1 MSLVTSQPQE
11 FASLL
16 QRFFIERLMQQ
27 QNASARTV
35 ESYRDTF
42 RMLLTYAQ
50 QVLHKPPEKLRK
62 LCTTSFE
69 ALPFT
74 SSTTPAFRSLL
85 VS

>member
-27 QNASARTV
+27 QNASPRTV

-50 QVLHKPPEKLRK
+50 QDGAFTPPPKWLHSAAP
-62 LCTTSFE
+62 
-69 ALPFT
+69 
-74 SSTTPAFRSLL
+74 
-85 VS
+85 